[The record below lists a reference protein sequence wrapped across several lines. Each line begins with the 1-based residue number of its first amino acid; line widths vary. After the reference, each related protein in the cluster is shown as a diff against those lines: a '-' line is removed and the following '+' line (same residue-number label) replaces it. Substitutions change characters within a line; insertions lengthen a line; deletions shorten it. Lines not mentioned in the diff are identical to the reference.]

1 MTKDIEYMI
10 KYPVIW
16 ENYKEEVK
24 ELKCERSINLSKS
37 KAQES
42 WEKFKAMMREEYGED
57 FI

>member
-1 MTKDIEYMI
+1 MTKDIEDMI

-16 ENYKEEVK
+16 ENYKEGEK
-24 ELKCERSINLSKS
+24 ELKCERAINLNKS

-42 WEKFKAMMREEYGED
+42 WENFKAMMREEYGED